1 MVGKKLWIELTYEIL
16 RQRWTPQAILITNT
30 INISCSTVS
39 IVHDGGLGNYLPTS
53 RSDWSSGAE
62 HSYDDCAEKAL
73 VDRMMEVARII
84 VIL

>member
-39 IVHDGGLGNYLPTS
+39 IVHAGGLGKLP
-53 RSDWSSGAE
+53 
-62 HSYDDCAEKAL
+62 KL
-73 VDRMMEVARII
+73 FVDKSQ
-84 VIL
+84 